1 MASAGTLATF
11 VTSYTLFDAA
21 LAVHPAAALASFH
34 GNVRLLE
41 QVVESATGWLGLLV
55 IFTYSFLIAVVL
67 PGPSEIVLATPLD
80 IGFPYAVEL
89 AIIILVS
96 SVGKAAGSV
105 VAFKLG
111 RGVKQ
116 SGPVVSRL
124 RRSRFEVVEWSERRT
139 VEIAKRWG
147 YVGLALALCVPLFPD
162 TISVYAFAVI
172 EEDDLKFALATFAG
186 SVGRLLLVLGA
197 VGGALSIL

>member
-1 MASAGTLATF
+1 MASAGTQATF

-21 LAVHPAAALASFH
+21 LTVPLPAALASFH

-41 QVVESATGWLGLLV
+41 QLVESATGWLGLLV
-55 IFTYSFLIAVVL
+55 IFAYSFLIAVVL
-67 PGPSEIVLATPLD
+67 PGPSEFVLATPLD

-89 AIIILVS
+89 AIIVLVS

-105 VAFKLG
+105 VAFRLG
-111 RGVKQ
+111 RGVKH

-139 VEIAKRWG
+139 VELAKRWG

-172 EEDDLKFALATFAG
+172 EEDDVKFALATFAG

-197 VGGALSIL
+197 VGGTLSIL